1 MFKIRLLLNTTFLG
15 DVERGV
21 HFSNSSSSSSSNNN
35 HDDNDDDDDDDKI
48 PFQSSFKSC
57 ADCRGS
63 PSPCPTGFSG
73 SEIWLI

>member
-21 HFSNSSSSSSSNNN
+21 RFSNSSSSSNNN
-35 HDDNDDDDDDDKI
+35 HDDNDDDDDDKI

-63 PSPCPTGFSG
+63 PTGFSG
-73 SEIWLI
+73 SEIWLT